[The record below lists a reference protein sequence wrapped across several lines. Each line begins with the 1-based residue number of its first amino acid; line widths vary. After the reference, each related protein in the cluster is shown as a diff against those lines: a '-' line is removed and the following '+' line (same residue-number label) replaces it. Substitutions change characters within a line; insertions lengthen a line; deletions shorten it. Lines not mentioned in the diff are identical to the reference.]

1 MPRKEKMPG
10 IQSTKLTWKSEAFL
24 ADFEKVAASIR
35 VKRAMENYQK
45 AGVSGM
51 VVLQLLHSMCSGIV
65 LLLLIE
71 AEGYGLTKAPA
82 R

>member
-35 VKRAMENYQK
+35 VKRAMEN
-45 AGVSGM
+45 
-51 VVLQLLHSMCSGIV
+51 
-65 LLLLIE
+65 
-71 AEGYGLTKAPA
+71 
-82 R
+82 